1 MKTIYTILVI
11 SGISLGMVSC
21 EGFLDKYPTDAVAAS
36 KALVTIY
43 DAGVAANGL
52 YTSLKYYTVYGRYFA
67 EMGDMRADNLYPRKL
82 NGTSSAIYTL
92 DYEPHSNSYF
102 SLWNAYYTTI
112 MKANTLIQNI
122 ETLEVTSDSDIATKN
137 DYLGQAYAVRALCYF
152 DIARLYGYPYLYDN
166 GASLGAVPIL
176 TPVAPSESRVP
187 RETVAQTYSRI
198 LDDLTNALGL
208 LSKEKNLGHF
218 NYWAAKLL
226 QARVFLYK
234 GDYPNAY
241 SAAKEVITDSP
252 YRYVPNTEYLA
263 YWGKEGDDESVLEL
277 LVSAEG
283 DIDSDGGFGALYH
296 FLWFGE
302 SNSGASIIP
311 TKKWRNLFANTPND
325 VRAQMIAYDDPK
337 TGMKK
342 TGEYWLK
349 KFIGN
354 QDRGYTFRR
363 NNPRVLRITEAYLI
377 AAEAGMETNAPDAA
391 SFLNIIRKRADPTAQ
406 DIPVTLDA
414 IQTERQKEFIGEGH
428 RFFDVMRRGGTITRD
443 MSIDEHDYAGTSAY
457 KSSFSWDY
465 YKVVLPIS
473 KSERSIYPELQQN
486 PGYKEY

>member
-21 EGFLDKYPTDAVAAS
+21 GGFLDKYPTDSVAAS
-36 KALVTIY
+36 KALVTLY

-52 YTSLKYYTVYGRYFA
+52 YTDLKYYTLYGRYFV
-67 EMGDMRADNLYPRKL
+67 EMGDMRADNLYPRTL
-82 NGTSSAIYTL
+82 NGTSSTIYTL
-92 DYEPHSNSYF
+92 DYESEANTYF

-241 SAAKEVITDSP
+241 SAAKEVIADSGPASASESFLPWNIWRTGEKKEMTSPFWNFWFPRREISIMMEGSSP
-252 YRYVPNTEYLA
+252 YTITCGSMIRMQA
-263 YWGKEGDDESVLEL
+263 QVL
-277 LVSAEG
+277 S
-283 DIDSDGGFGALYH
+283 
-296 FLWFGE
+296 
-302 SNSGASIIP
+302 
-311 TKKWRNLFANTPND
+311 
-325 VRAQMIAYDDPK
+325 
-337 TGMKK
+337 
-342 TGEYWLK
+342 
-349 KFIGN
+349 
-354 QDRGYTFRR
+354 
-363 NNPRVLRITEAYLI
+363 
-377 AAEAGMETNAPDAA
+377 
-391 SFLNIIRKRADPTAQ
+391 
-406 DIPVTLDA
+406 
-414 IQTERQKEFIGEGH
+414 RQKNGE
-428 RFFDVMRRGGTITRD
+428 IC
-443 MSIDEHDYAGTSAY
+443 
-457 KSSFSWDY
+457 
-465 YKVVLPIS
+465 LPIRLTMYAH
-473 KSERSIYPELQQN
+473 K
-486 PGYKEY
+486 

>member
-1 MKTIYTILVI
+1 
-11 SGISLGMVSC
+11 
-21 EGFLDKYPTDAVAAS
+21 
-36 KALVTIY
+36 
-43 DAGVAANGL
+43 
-52 YTSLKYYTVYGRYFA
+52 
-67 EMGDMRADNLYPRKL
+67 
-82 NGTSSAIYTL
+82 
-92 DYEPHSNSYF
+92 
-102 SLWNAYYTTI
+102 
-112 MKANTLIQNI
+112 
-122 ETLEVTSDSDIATKN
+122 
-137 DYLGQAYAVRALCYF
+137 
-152 DIARLYGYPYLYDN
+152 
-166 GASLGAVPIL
+166 
-176 TPVAPSESRVP
+176 
-187 RETVAQTYSRI
+187 
-198 LDDLTNALGL
+198 
-208 LSKEKNLGHF
+208 
-218 NYWAAKLL
+218 
-226 QARVFLYK
+226 
-234 GDYPNAY
+234 
-241 SAAKEVITDSP
+241 
-252 YRYVPNTEYLA
+252 
-263 YWGKEGDDESVLEL
+263 
-277 LVSAEG
+277 
-283 DIDSDGGFGALYH
+283 
-296 FLWFGE
+296 
-302 SNSGASIIP
+302 
-311 TKKWRNLFANTPND
+311 
-325 VRAQMIAYDDPK
+325 MIAYDDPE

-465 YKVVLPIS
+465 YKVVLPIA